1 MEIEYEYTPTN
12 LDQIILL
19 GINERVDNILGMIEA
34 KLEVSDVQIGIIK
47 LDKTTLE
54 DFTDHFANPGESNF
68 AKNLISKIDYIL
80 ESKDN
85 E

>member
-1 MEIEYEYTPTN
+1 MEIEYEYTPN
-12 LDQIILL
+12 DLDQIILL
-19 GINERVDNILGMIEA
+19 GINERVNDILGKIIAE
-34 KLEVSDVQIGIIK
+34 LEVPDVQFEIIK

-80 ESKDN
+80 ESTDK

>member
-1 MEIEYEYTPTN
+1 MEIEFEYTPKN
-12 LDQIILL
+12 LDQIVLL
-19 GINERVDNILGMIEA
+19 GINERVNDILDNVVFGSRVPDAQRE
-34 KLEVSDVQIGIIK
+34 IIK

-54 DFTDHFANPGESNF
+54 NFTEGVANPGESNF